1 MHWGRKVLCVLGMT
15 LLYAQARG
23 EDSLRYGV
31 TLPPVIITDKA
42 PRKKDIQRF
51 RQQWRDFERLR
62 RNVHLLYP
70 LAQEAA
76 QIMVE
81 VDTERSRLGKKSK
94 DYKAYADRLE
104 RQLFQKY
111 EPLIRELTISQGV
124 ILIKLIHRQTGV
136 CAYDIIKEFK
146 GGLSARFWQWVAQVY
161 GSSLKY
167 TYQPEREVLIEA
179 VIQEIETGQSADYLL
194 ILREGI

>member
-1 MHWGRKVLCVLGMT
+1 MLGGPVVLCILGTT
-15 LLYAQARG
+15 LLHAQLDD
-23 EDSLRYGV
+23 EDLFYGIV
-31 TLPPVIITDKA
+31 LPPVVITDKA

-81 VDTERSRLGKKSK
+81 VDTERARLGKKSK
-94 DYKAYADRLE
+94 DYKAYANGLE
-104 RQLFQKY
+104 KELFKKY
-111 EPLIRELTISQGV
+111 EPLIRELTVSQGM

-136 CAYDIIKEFK
+136 PVYEIIKEFK
-146 GGLSARFWQWVAQVY
+146 GGLSARFWQWVAQLY

-167 TYQPEREVLIEA
+167 TYDPEREILIEA
-179 VIQEIETGQSADYLL
+179 VIQEIETGQSVDHIL